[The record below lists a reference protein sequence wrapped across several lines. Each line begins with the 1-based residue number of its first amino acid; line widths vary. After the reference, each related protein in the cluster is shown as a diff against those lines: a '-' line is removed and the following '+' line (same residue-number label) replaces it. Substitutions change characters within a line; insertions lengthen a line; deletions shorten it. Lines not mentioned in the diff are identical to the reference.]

1 MKLKIFIKL
10 IIIIAIMIS
19 IISCTNYLNSV
30 DELDY
35 LSKKQKLTLAE
46 KDHLYPAWN
55 INLRHLKNESKNRAF
70 TAEQKET
77 TLRIMSVIRFVLN
90 TPEFEARML
99 KRQLKSSNN
108 KSAKTTSAS
117 IKVGDPLDSKKFLRT
132 VQRTLLETQIAL
144 AELSGGA
151 LGLATVPDYFLY
163 FEDIYHKDYANIL
176 KANNKVTWVKFASW
190 HNITDTLA
198 SYVSVGEVILHET
211 THNLGFTHHINVPI
225 FGGKDATYTIG
236 EEYKNT
242 LRDPAFLEKY
252 KHEFKKLIPY
262 FEEKYAQF
270 ITTEPAVKSK
280 NIDDSKINHS
290 SLKTHNPSG
299 EPLTIVECIIGDEA
313 TNYIKPFR
321 YVVENGMRTTDDF
334 IQK

>member
-55 INLRHLKNESKNRAF
+55 INLRHLKN
-70 TAEQKET
+70 
-77 TLRIMSVIRFVLN
+77 
-90 TPEFEARML
+90 
-99 KRQLKSSNN
+99 
-108 KSAKTTSAS
+108 AS

-176 KANNKVTWVKFASW
+176 KENNKVTWVKFASW

-290 SLKTHNPSG
+290 SLKTHSPSG